1 MPTIYYHMLLY
12 IYIYVQAMFVLGLKD
27 AHSSNYNTFQGRAAY
42 IKGCYS
48 QDVCRCLRRISHD
61 VFKETMYKLKN
72 IFDMLIMWVKQ
83 CHKSSPKSL

>member
-1 MPTIYYHMLLY
+1 
-12 IYIYVQAMFVLGLKD
+12 MFVLGLKD

-48 QDVCRCLRRISHD
+48 QDMCRCLRRISHD